1 MKHFLLILLL
11 AFNAQAEVITLP
23 NANNGFFASK
33 ADTVTI
39 YAPAKDSRAVIVFLP
54 GGHGN
59 FNLTYEPTWVW
70 MMLAP
75 LKGRVDLVFMD
86 SPYPLWNGG
95 QGPRYTGDHIGRI
108 RSTVEYY
115 KAKTGKPVY
124 LFGHS
129 NGSVS
134 IASFLEDSE
143 YNQSIVDGV
152 IFSGTA
158 IGSVRKYKSMPS
170 MVIHHAQDSCRG
182 TPFSYA
188 EKLHTDI
195 KSMNKSTTVMIPITG
210 GNDYGDSCTGMGS
223 SHMYNGVYNKVADA
237 IESFVK

>member
-1 MKHFLLILLL
+1 MKHLLLTLLL

-23 NANNGFFASK
+23 NASTGFFATK
-33 ADTVTI
+33 AETVTI
-39 YAPAKDSRAVIVFLP
+39 YAPAKDSRAVVVFLP
-54 GGHGN
+54 GGHGS
-59 FNLTYEPTWVW
+59 FNLTQEQQWVW

-108 RSTVEYY
+108 RSVVEHY

-134 IASFLEDSE
+134 ISAFLEDSE

-158 IGSVRKYKSMPS
+158 ISSVRKYKSMPS
-170 MVIHHAQDSCRG
+170 MIIHHAQDSCRG

-188 EKLHTDI
+188 EKLHNDI
-195 KSMNKSTTVMIPITG
+195 KSMNKSTTVMVPITG
-210 GNDYGDSCTGMGS
+210 GNDYGDSCTGMSS
-223 SHMYNGVYNKVADA
+223 SHMYNGAYNKVADA